1 MKRGEYFADQQ
12 HQIIEALS
20 GGLAVYREAR
30 QCFEF
35 CSHASKVMELFGYT
49 ISEFDRIVEEDA
61 LNIIVE
67 EDHSRLKKRIAESMR
82 RRESFNMHVRYQHKD
97 GHLYWVQID
106 GWYSD
111 SYYLLFTGLSAKMR
125 LFQNVVSETGDDIY
139 VINKENYHVLY
150 ANELKENRLDPNDFI
165 GKRCYKAFHG
175 KNEPCDFCNL
185 KSQSVDSNIYE
196 LNGHYYYT
204 HFHEMDWNG
213 IPAYVKYVRD
223 ISDEVNQQMEKERL
237 EEYFQTVL
245 KYLPGGVAVVHHK
258 VGGSLTP
265 DFLSEGFAKMVDMD
279 HDTAW
284 KMYCE
289 DALFG
294 VHPDDR
300 EYVRRNLDYCI
311 LNGEERYGMQYRLR
325 KGKQGYLWVKAM
337 FSVIQSDG
345 GDTRV
350 YVHYHDITEEKRQQ
364 EELRLQYKEQILQ
377 HYLGSGP
384 NSLILGHC
392 NITKNRIIEIVDH
405 THSDLLDN
413 FGDVRED
420 FFLGIGSLVVDEKE
434 REQFYARYL
443 NEPSMAAYS
452 RGETEILLSCF
463 IKLPKEEVGR
473 YVQFKVNLVETPD
486 TGDITGILTIT
497 DISEQMINDKILE
510 QLSLV
515 NYDLIVDVDLLRD
528 KYSLVSGKLVDQ
540 QKHKLSQM
548 LGLLMEK
555 VVPRERNLVKRMLD
569 KDYLLHRLNKEG
581 MYSFSYSIIDE
592 NEEIRTKSV
601 SVSAIDLRL
610 GRVCLARMDIS
621 DSLREQRGFL
631 NMIAYTFELV
641 CFVDTTSKVL
651 SMHTRDTVLKNLP
664 PFILNNYDV
673 EIDKFVHKFSAGDEF
688 DQSEQFRLD
697 TMLRRLK
704 ESPNGYDFVFSYRKG
719 KELRYKQVNV
729 LWGDVGHKMIGLVR
743 ADVTDALAEERKR
756 KIELEKALD
765 LAKKANRVKSDFLS
779 SMSHDI
785 RTPMNAIMG
794 MTSLAIANLENKDK
808 VAEYLHKISI
818 SSSHLLSLINDIL
831 DMSQIEQSKIHLN
844 FTQLS
849 MLVLIADIESMMIS
863 QAKDRRLSF
872 SIHKSDLQHDEFI
885 GDGLRIKQILIN
897 LLSNAFKFTPEG
909 GRVDFYVEEIPSLK
923 GKLRYRFKVADNG
936 IGMNEEFLTHLF
948 EPFTRN
954 KSVSKV
960 EGTGLGLSI
969 TKGLVDL
976 MEGDIHVESKLHC
989 GTVFSV
995 ELECDVLKEGMSRRS
1010 QHQQMDQLQK
1020 KDLEGLHFL
1029 VVEDNAINSEI
1040 ICELLAMRGATSLVK
1055 ENGLLALQEFENAPV
1070 GSYDAIFMDIQMP
1083 VMNGFEAAKA
1093 IRESA
1098 HPDAKSILII
1108 AMTANAFVEDVQMA
1122 LRSGMDGHVA
1132 KPVDMEILC
1141 KTLFQLMK
1149 ERGK

>member
-515 NYDLIVDVDLLRD
+515 NYDLIIDVDLLRD

-548 LGLLMEK
+548 LGLLMDK

-743 ADVTDALAEERKR
+743 ADVTDVLAEERKR

-765 LAKKANRVKSDFLS
+765 LAKKANRV
-779 SMSHDI
+779 
-785 RTPMNAIMG
+785 
-794 MTSLAIANLENKDK
+794 
-808 VAEYLHKISI
+808 
-818 SSSHLLSLINDIL
+818 
-831 DMSQIEQSKIHLN
+831 
-844 FTQLS
+844 
-849 MLVLIADIESMMIS
+849 
-863 QAKDRRLSF
+863 
-872 SIHKSDLQHDEFI
+872 KSDLQHDEFI

-1055 ENGLLALQEFENAPV
+1055 ENGLLALQEFENAAV

>member
-67 EDHSRLKKRIAESMR
+67 EDRSRLKKRIAESMR

-185 KSQSVDSNIYE
+185 KSQSVDNNIYE

-258 VGGSLTP
+258 VEGSLTP

-345 GDTRV
+345 GDARV

-515 NYDLIVDVDLLRD
+515 NYDLIIDVDLLRD

-592 NEEIRTKSV
+592 NEEIRTKSM

-743 ADVTDALAEERKR
+743 ADVTDVLAEERKR

-923 GKLRYRFKVADNG
+923 GKVRYRFKVADNG
-936 IGMNEEFLTHLF
+936 IGMNDGFLTHLF

-1083 VMNGFEAAKA
+1083 MMNGFEAAKA